1 MEHNSIDTFKFK
13 LLSKIKEVGE
23 ISFSVLMH
31 HKGHHVN
38 LPDLGEF
45 QIELEEWIA
54 YSGLAEYLVSKD
66 IYYEFSGVIYLEEDE
81 TIISVKFDG
90 PYDEEFEKLVIN
102 IDNETLLEVIG
113 TDTLKQP
120 FNNYNSD
127 EFFIQFEYDESQG
140 FLSFSADYYDDNR
153 WIDLKDVFVDGQ
165 IERLKKLCEQSVLSN
180 LPTLDVPLELT
191 QDWSA
196 SCDQNSVKYSITT
209 GFLKIRFDDI

>member
-1 MEHNSIDTFKFK
+1 MEDNSLNSFKEK
-13 LLSKIKEVGE
+13 LTLKINEIGD
-23 ISFSVLMH
+23 ISFSVLFH

-54 YSGLAEYLVSKD
+54 YSGLAQYLVSKD
-66 IYYEFSGVIYLEEDE
+66 IYYEFSGIIYLEEDE
-81 TIISVKFDG
+81 IIISVKFDG
-90 PYDEEFEKLVIN
+90 PYDEEFEELVIN
-102 IDNETLLEVIG
+102 VDNETLAEVIG

-120 FNNYNSD
+120 LNSFNCD

-140 FLSFSADYYDDNR
+140 FLNFSADYYDDNR

-165 IERLKKLCEQSVLSN
+165 IERLKKLCEQRVQSN

-209 GFLKIRFDDI
+209 GFLKILFDDI

>member
-1 MEHNSIDTFKFK
+1 MEDNSLNSFKEK
-13 LLSKIKEVGE
+13 LTLKINEIGN
-23 ISFSVLMH
+23 ISFSVFFH
-31 HKGHHVN
+31 HKGHHVD
-38 LPDLGEF
+38 LPDLGNF
-45 QIELEEWIA
+45 KDELEEWIA

-66 IYYEFSGVIYLEEDE
+66 IYYEFSGAIYLEDDE
-81 TIISVKFDG
+81 IFISVQFNG
-90 PYDEEFEKLVIN
+90 PYDEEFEEMVIN

-120 FNNYNSD
+120 LNNYCSD

-153 WIDLKDVFVDGQ
+153 WIDIKDVFVDGQ